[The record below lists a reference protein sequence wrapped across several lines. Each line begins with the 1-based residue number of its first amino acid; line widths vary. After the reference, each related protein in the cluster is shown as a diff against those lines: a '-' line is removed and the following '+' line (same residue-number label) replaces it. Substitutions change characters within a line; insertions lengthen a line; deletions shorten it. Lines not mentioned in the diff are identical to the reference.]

1 MIWKLRILGE
11 LQPCWWIGCTGRSA
25 CATRSGRPASEGG
38 PYNGGEGW
46 EWRILGE
53 WQALPV
59 DRMHRQEC
67 LCHAERTARLRR
79 RALQRRGGMGVE
91 ILGEWQAL
99 PEQAGVPVPRGADGP
114 PQKAGL
120 QRRGGMGVE
129 DFGGMA
135 SPAGGSDAQAGV
147 PVPRGADGPPRKA
160 GPALAC

>member
-1 MIWKLRILGE
+1 MPRGAEGRPASEGGPYNGGEGWGWRILGE
-11 LQPCWWIGCTGRSA
+11 WQALLVDRMHRQECLCHAERMLVDGCTGRSA

-53 WQALPV
+53 WQALLV

-79 RALQRRGGMGVE
+79 RALR
-91 ILGEWQAL
+91 
-99 PEQAGVPVPRGADGP
+99 
-114 PQKAGL
+114 
-120 QRRGGMGVE
+120 RRGGMGVE